1 MSVLLAKRIARTIL
15 GGFERHYALFQV
27 ITAGARRRFESADW
41 LGVQSASRERIHYYD
56 QRVSETTAELR
67 RSYRIQELDEALWEQ
82 IKVEYVH
89 LLHQHKQPEL
99 AETFYNSVFCRL
111 FHRRYYNNRNIF
123 VRPAVSTEHLEL
135 EVSTHTSYYP
145 AREGFHRVLA
155 RLLDSFGFSLPFVN
169 RRSDVGNLLRALRA
183 HIPPGAVTQQ
193 NFQLSVLNCPFY
205 RNKAAYI
212 IGKAINGGEEIP
224 FALPLLNKEG
234 EGLYVDTLLV
244 GEEELANLFSFARSY
259 FMVETEV
266 PSAVVEFLLRLLPG
280 KTKADLYT
288 AIGLQKHGKTEF
300 YRDFLRHL
308 KHSTDEFVIAPGARG
323 MVMSVFTL
331 PSYPYVFK
339 VIKDRFPAPKDTTR
353 EAVMDKYQLVKQHD
367 RVGRMADSL
376 EYSEAAFPLRRFSPE
391 LLDELTSQAAASV
404 ETDGDHLVIKH
415 LYIERRMTPLDVYLR
430 DADEEQLRM
439 AVDEYGQA
447 IKQLAAANIFPGDLL
462 LKNFGVTRGGRVVF
476 YDYDEIC
483 YLTECN
489 FRRIPPAPYPEYEL
503 YGEPWYSVGPADV
516 FPEEFATFLL
526 ANSRVREVFVALH
539 RDLLDPEYWRNCQEA
554 IRRGYLADVFP
565 YPESK
570 RFHQGPT
577 LRTRCAS
584 PATTVALAPRGK
596 DTPAKK
602 RMPGVGRTELI
613 EGGCLVPVE
622 PVPT

>member
-1 MSVLLAKRIARTIL
+1 VSPVQARRIARTIL
-15 GGFERHYALFQV
+15 GGFERHYALFQAV
-27 ITAGARRRFESADW
+27 TADARRRFENADW
-41 LGVQSASRERIHYYD
+41 LGAQRASRERIHFYD
-56 QRVSETTAELR
+56 QRVIETTDELR
-67 RSYRIQELDEALWEQ
+67 DETTLQALDEALWER

-145 AREGFHRVLA
+145 AREGFDRALG
-155 RLLDSFGFSLPFVN
+155 RILDGFGFALPFA
-169 RRSDVGNLLRALRA
+169 RRRRDIANLLHAVRE
-183 HIPPGAVTQQ
+183 HIPPAAVAQQ

-212 IGKAINGGEEIP
+212 IGKAVNGGEEIP
-224 FALPLLNKEG
+224 FAIPVLNNERG
-234 EGLYVDTLLV
+234 GLYVDALLV
-244 GEEELANLFSFARSY
+244 GEGELANLFSFARSY

-266 PSAVVEFLLRLLPG
+266 PSAVVEFLLRVLPC

-308 KHSTDEFVIAPGARG
+308 RHSSDELVIAPGARG

-339 VIKDRFPAPKDTTR
+339 VIKDRFPPPKDTTR
-353 EAVMDKYQLVKQHD
+353 EGVMAKYQLVKQHD

-376 EYSEAAFPLRRFSPE
+376 EYSDAAFPVERVSRE
-391 LLDELTSQAAASV
+391 LLAELTSQASSSV
-404 ETDGDHLVIKH
+404 AIDGDQLVIKH
-415 LYIERRMTPLDVYLR
+415 LYIERRMTPLDMYLSK
-430 DADEEQLRM
+430 ADDSQLRRV
-439 AVDEYGQA
+439 VDEYGQA
-447 IKQLAAANIFPGDLL
+447 VKQLAAANIFPGDLL
-462 LKNFGVTRGGRVVF
+462 LKNFGVTRQGRVVF

-503 YGEPWYSVGPADV
+503 EAEPWYSVAPADV
-516 FPEEFATFLL
+516 FPEEFTTFLL
-526 ANSRVREVFVALH
+526 TNPRVRQVFTTLH
-539 RDLLDPEYWRNCQEA
+539 RDLLDPDFWRERQRD
-554 IRRGYLADVFP
+554 IRRGHLADVFP

-570 RFHQGPT
+570 RFRPGPSRRLRRPAPEPLVT
-577 LRTRCAS
+577 LAAC
-584 PATTVALAPRGK
+584 G
-596 DTPAKK
+596 
-602 RMPGVGRTELI
+602 
-613 EGGCLVPVE
+613 
-622 PVPT
+622 

>member
-1 MSVLLAKRIARTIL
+1 MNSAAASSWLAKRIARMIL
-15 GGFERHYALFQV
+15 RGFGRHYALFQA
-27 ITAGARRRFESADW
+27 ITAGARRRFEGADW
-41 LGVQSASRERIHYYD
+41 MGAQRASRERIDYYD
-56 QRVSETTAELR
+56 QRVGETTVEV
-67 RSYRIQELDEALWEQ
+67 QHNCGVQDLDEALWEK

-89 LLHQHKQPEL
+89 LLHQYKQPEL

-145 AREGFHRVLA
+145 AREGFDRVLRRMLA
-155 RLLDSFGFSLPFVN
+155 SFGFGLPFVN
-169 RRSDVGNLLRALRA
+169 QRRDVCNILRAVKADLQ
-183 HIPPGAVTQQ
+183 PGAVVQQ

-212 IGKAINGGEEIP
+212 IGKAVNGAEEIP

-234 EGLYVDTLLV
+234 EGLYVDALLV
-244 GEEELANLFSFARSY
+244 GEDEVASLFSFARSY

-266 PSAVVEFLLRLLPG
+266 PSAVVEFLLRVLPC
-280 KTKADLYT
+280 KTKAELYT

-323 MVMSVFTL
+323 MVMCVFTL

-339 VIKDRFPAPKDTTR
+339 IIKDRFPPPKETTR
-353 EAVMDKYQLVKQHD
+353 EKVIAKYQLVKQHD

-376 EYSEAAFPLRRFSPE
+376 EYSEAAFPVDRFSRE
-391 LLDELTSQAAASV
+391 LLSELTSEAASSL
-404 ETDGDHLVIKH
+404 EIDGSHLVIKH

-430 DADEEQLRM
+430 QADEDQLRR
-439 AVDEYGQA
+439 AIDEYGQA

-462 LKNFGVTRGGRVVF
+462 FKNFGVTRLGRVVF

-489 FRRIPPAPYPEYEL
+489 FRRIPPPPYPEYEL

-516 FPEEFATFLL
+516 FPEEFAPFLL
-526 ANSRVREVFVALH
+526 TSPRVRDAFFASH
-539 RDLLDPEYWRNCQEA
+539 RNLLEPEYWRQCQED

-565 YPESK
+565 YPEAK
-570 RFHQGPT
+570 RFQAGP
-577 LRTRCAS
+577 
-584 PATTVALAPRGK
+584 APRRRSSR
-596 DTPAKK
+596 PAPAS
-602 RMPGVGRTELI
+602 RFAAFG
-613 EGGCLVPVE
+613 
-622 PVPT
+622 